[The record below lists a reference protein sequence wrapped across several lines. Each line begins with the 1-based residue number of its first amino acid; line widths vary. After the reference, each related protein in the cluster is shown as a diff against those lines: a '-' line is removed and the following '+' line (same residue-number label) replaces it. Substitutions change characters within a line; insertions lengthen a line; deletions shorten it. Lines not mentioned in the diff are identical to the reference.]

1 VLIQEALGTE
11 VDRDGAHEAD
21 RAGAPAVGVL
31 DQLAAALGQGGAA
44 AGGGRRAAGGGRRAA
59 GGPFCGQ
66 DVRVAAVFRSPLAHG
81 RDDGAHLSRAQS
93 PETGRILGQRVVV
106 VVEDA
111 LDVVVPCD
119 DPRADLVGVV
129 HGVGLAQQRVARVR
143 IVEHRLVEQGAGS
156 PMPPDRGVRSAQ
168 GAARVRVKR
177 AACRSRAPHRLARAP
192 ARP

>member
-1 VLIQEALGTE
+1 MRPTVSGPPPSGCSNSWRRRSA
-11 VDRDGAHEAD
+11 
-21 RAGAPAVGVL
+21 
-31 DQLAAALGQGGAA
+31 
-44 AGGGRRAAGGGRRAA
+44 RAAGGGRRAVHSA
-59 GGPFCGQ
+59 ARMSAATRRWPTAR
-66 DVRVAAVFRSPLAHG
+66 DPEEPPVLSDEAAALVPVLVAAVFRSPLAHR

-93 PETGRILGQRVVV
+93 PEAGRILGQRVVV